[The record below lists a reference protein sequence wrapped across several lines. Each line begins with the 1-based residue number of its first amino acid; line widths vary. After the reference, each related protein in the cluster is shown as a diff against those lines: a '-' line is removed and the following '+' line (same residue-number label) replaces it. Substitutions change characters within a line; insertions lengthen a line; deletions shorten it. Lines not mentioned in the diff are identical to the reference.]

1 MTMTNPHIL
10 ILALAGILI
19 VAAAVRFYRHQCLL
33 RDRAYLM
40 REAVRNRDFSFR
52 LPVKGLFFGERAMQQ
67 ALNDMSLDIKA
78 LEARKEV
85 ESWQRLTRVLTHE
98 IMNAATPIC
107 SISQAYLADP
117 SIKGTPYEEGIIAI
131 HQTGMG
137 MTALVENYRK
147 LTDLQEAGLEEVD
160 LQQTLETLRA
170 LYPDVAWHIHT
181 DGQPRFKADR
191 GMMLQVLSNLAKN
204 ACEAGARDID
214 IRWENALLIS
224 NNGAPIPPDVA
235 REIFVPFFT
244 TKQTGSGI
252 GLALARLMMHKQGM
266 NLSLAEQPV
275 PGFRTTFVI
284 SKLP

>member
-1 MTMTNPHIL
+1 MTMTDPHIL

-137 MTALVENYRK
+137 MTAFVENYRK
-147 LTDLQEAGLEEVD
+147 LTDLQEAELEEVD

-170 LYPDVAWHIHT
+170 LYPDVVWHIST
-181 DGQPRFKADR
+181 NGQLRFKADR
-191 GMMLQVLSNLAKN
+191 GMMLQVLSNLTKN

-214 IRWENALLIS
+214 IRWDNALLIS

>member
-1 MTMTNPHIL
+1 MTMTDPHIL

-107 SISQAYLADP
+107 SISQAYLSDP

-131 HQTGMG
+131 HQTGIG
-137 MTALVENYRK
+137 MTAFVENYRK
-147 LTDLQEAGLEEVD
+147 LTDLQEAELEEVD

-191 GMMLQVLSNLAKN
+191 GMMLQVLSNLTKN

-275 PGFRTTFVI
+275 PGFRTTFII
-284 SKLP
+284 SRLP

>member
-1 MTMTNPHIL
+1 MTDPHIL

-137 MTALVENYRK
+137 MTAFVENYRK
-147 LTDLQEAGLEEVD
+147 LTDLQEAELEEVD
-160 LQQTLETLRA
+160 LQQTLETLGT
-170 LYPDVAWHIHT
+170 LYPDVAWHIRT
-181 DGQPRFKADR
+181 NGQLRFKADR
-191 GMMLQVLSNLAKN
+191 GMMLQVLSNLTKN
-204 ACEAGARDID
+204 ACEAGAKDID

>member
-1 MTMTNPHIL
+1 MTDPHIL

-19 VAAAVRFYRHQCLL
+19 VAAAVKFYRHQCLL

-107 SISQAYLADP
+107 SISQAYLSDP

-137 MTALVENYRK
+137 MTAFVENYRK
-147 LTDLQEAGLEEVD
+147 LTDLQEAELEEVD
-160 LQQTLETLRA
+160 LQQTLEILRA
-170 LYPDVAWHIHT
+170 LYPDVVWHIST
-181 DGQPRFKADR
+181 NGQLRFKADR

-214 IRWENALLIS
+214 IRWDNALLIS

-266 NLSLAEQPV
+266 NLSLAEQPI

>member
-1 MTMTNPHIL
+1 MTDPHIL

-19 VAAAVRFYRHQCLL
+19 VAAAVKFYRHQCLL

-107 SISQAYLADP
+107 SISQAYLSDP

-137 MTALVENYRK
+137 MTAFVENYRK
-147 LTDLQEAGLEEVD
+147 LTDLQEAELEEVD

-170 LYPDVAWHIHT
+170 LYPDVVWHIST
-181 DGQPRFKADR
+181 NGQLRFKADR
-191 GMMLQVLSNLAKN
+191 GMMLQVLSNLTKN

-214 IRWENALLIS
+214 IRWDNALLIS

>member
-1 MTMTNPHIL
+1 MTMTDPHIL

-107 SISQAYLADP
+107 SISQAYLSDP

-137 MTALVENYRK
+137 MTAFVENYRK
-147 LTDLQEAGLEEVD
+147 LTDLQEAELEEVD
-160 LQQTLETLRA
+160 LQQTLETLGT
-170 LYPDVAWHIHT
+170 LYPDVTWHIHT
-181 DGQPRFKADR
+181 DGQLRVKADR
-191 GMMLQVLSNLAKN
+191 GMMLQVLSNLTKN

-214 IRWENALLIS
+214 IRWDNALLIS

>member
-1 MTMTNPHIL
+1 MTDPHIL

-19 VAAAVRFYRHQCLL
+19 VAAAVKFYRHQCLL

-107 SISQAYLADP
+107 SISQAYLSDP

-137 MTALVENYRK
+137 MTAFVENYRK
-147 LTDLQEAGLEEVD
+147 LTDLQEAELEEVD
-160 LQQTLETLRA
+160 LQQTLEILRA
-170 LYPDVAWHIHT
+170 LYPDVVWHIST
-181 DGQPRFKADR
+181 NGQLRFKADR

-214 IRWENALLIS
+214 IRWDNALLIS

>member
-1 MTMTNPHIL
+1 MTMTDPHIL

-137 MTALVENYRK
+137 MTAFVENYRK
-147 LTDLQEAGLEEVD
+147 LTDLQEAELEEVD
-160 LQQTLETLRA
+160 LQQTLETLGT

-214 IRWENALLIS
+214 VRWDNALLIS

>member
-1 MTMTNPHIL
+1 MTMTDPHIL

-137 MTALVENYRK
+137 MTAFVENYRK
-147 LTDLQEAGLEEVD
+147 LTDLQEAELEEVD
-160 LQQTLETLRA
+160 LQQALETLRA
-170 LYPDVAWHIHT
+170 LYPDVVWHIST
-181 DGQPRFKADR
+181 NGQLRFKADR
-191 GMMLQVLSNLAKN
+191 GMMLQVLSNLTKN
-204 ACEAGARDID
+204 ACEAGAKDID

>member
-1 MTMTNPHIL
+1 MTMTDPHIL

-137 MTALVENYRK
+137 MTAFVENYRK
-147 LTDLQEAGLEEVD
+147 LTDLQEAELEEVD
-160 LQQTLETLRA
+160 LQQTLETLGT
-170 LYPDVAWHIHT
+170 LYPDVAWHIRT
-181 DGQPRFKADR
+181 DGQLRFKADR

-214 IRWENALLIS
+214 IRWDNALLIS

-266 NLSLAEQPV
+266 NLSLAEHPV

-284 SKLP
+284 SRLP

>member
-1 MTMTNPHIL
+1 MTMTDPHIL

-19 VAAAVRFYRHQCLL
+19 VAAAVKFYRHQCLL

-107 SISQAYLADP
+107 SISQAYLSAP
-117 SIKGTPYEEGIIAI
+117 HIKGTPYEEGITAI
-131 HQTGMG
+131 HQTSQSL
-137 MTALVENYRK
+137 AAFVENYRK
-147 LTDLQEAGLEEVD
+147 LTSLEEADLAEVD
-160 LQQTLETLRA
+160 LNA
-170 LYPDVAWHIHT
+170 LACSLKSLFTDVEWHIRLPK
-181 DGQPRFKADR
+181 DISINADE
-191 GMMLQVLSNLAKN
+191 GMMRQVLTNLIKN
-204 ACEAGARDID
+204 ACESGSRDIE
-214 IRWENALLIS
+214 IRWDEALLVS
-224 NNGAPIPPDVA
+224 NNGQPIPPDVA

-244 TKQTGSGI
+244 TKRTGSGI
-252 GLALARLMMHKQGM
+252 GLPLARLMLLKQGM
-266 NLSLAEQPV
+266 NLSLAEHPS
-275 PGFRTTFVI
+275 PGFHTTFVI
-284 SKLP
+284 SRLP

>member
-1 MTMTNPHIL
+1 MTDPHIL

-78 LEARKEV
+78 LEAQKEV

-137 MTALVENYRK
+137 MTAFVENYRK
-147 LTDLQEAGLEEVD
+147 LTDLQEAELEEVD
-160 LQQTLETLRA
+160 LQQTLETLGT

-204 ACEAGARDID
+204 ACEAGAKDID

>member
-1 MTMTNPHIL
+1 MTDPHIL

-78 LEARKEV
+78 LEAGKEV
-85 ESWQRLTRVLTHE
+85 EAWQRRTRVLTHE

-137 MTALVENYRK
+137 MTAFVENYRK
-147 LTDLQEAGLEEVD
+147 LTDLQEAELEEVD

>member
-1 MTMTNPHIL
+1 MTMTDPHIL

-19 VAAAVRFYRHQCLL
+19 VAAAVKFYRHQCLL

-137 MTALVENYRK
+137 MTAFVENYRK
-147 LTDLQEAGLEEVD
+147 LTDLQEAELEEVD
-160 LQQTLETLRA
+160 LQQALETLRA
-170 LYPDVAWHIHT
+170 LYPDVVWHIST
-181 DGQPRFKADR
+181 NGQLRFKADR
-191 GMMLQVLSNLAKN
+191 GMMLQVLSNLTKN

-214 IRWENALLIS
+214 IRWDNALLIS

-284 SKLP
+284 SRLP

>member
-1 MTMTNPHIL
+1 MTMTDPHIL

-137 MTALVENYRK
+137 MTAFVENYRK
-147 LTDLQEAGLEEVD
+147 LTDLQEAELEEVD
-160 LQQTLETLRA
+160 LQQTLETLGT
-170 LYPDVAWHIHT
+170 LYPDVAWHIRT
-181 DGQPRFKADR
+181 DGQLRVKADR
-191 GMMLQVLSNLAKN
+191 GMMLQVLSNLTKN

>member
-1 MTMTNPHIL
+1 MTMTDPHIL

-107 SISQAYLADP
+107 SISQAYLSDP

-137 MTALVENYRK
+137 MTAFVENYRK
-147 LTDLQEAGLEEVD
+147 LTDLQEAELEEVD
-160 LQQTLETLRA
+160 LQQTLETLGT

-214 IRWENALLIS
+214 IRWDNALLIS

>member
-1 MTMTNPHIL
+1 MTMTDPHIL

-19 VAAAVRFYRHQCLL
+19 VAAAVKFYRHQCLL

-107 SISQAYLADP
+107 SISQAYLSDP

-137 MTALVENYRK
+137 MTAFVENYRK
-147 LTDLQEAGLEEVD
+147 LTDLQEAELEEVD

-170 LYPDVAWHIHT
+170 LYPDVVWHIST
-181 DGQPRFKADR
+181 NGQLRVKADR
-191 GMMLQVLSNLAKN
+191 GMMLQVLSNLTKN

-214 IRWENALLIS
+214 IRWDNALLIS

>member
-1 MTMTNPHIL
+1 MTDPHIL

-137 MTALVENYRK
+137 MTAFVENYRK
-147 LTDLQEAGLEEVD
+147 LTDLQEAELEEVD
-160 LQQTLETLRA
+160 LQQALETLRA
-170 LYPDVAWHIHT
+170 LYPDVVWHIST
-181 DGQPRFKADR
+181 NGQLRFKADR

-214 IRWENALLIS
+214 IRWDNALLIS

-266 NLSLAEQPV
+266 NLSLAEQPI

-284 SKLP
+284 SRLP

>member
-33 RDRAYLM
+33 RDRAYLI

-107 SISQAYLADP
+107 SISQAYLSDP

-137 MTALVENYRK
+137 MTAFVENYRK
-147 LTDLQEAGLEEVD
+147 LTDLQEAELEEVD
-160 LQQTLETLRA
+160 LQQTLETLGT

-181 DGQPRFKADR
+181 DGQLRVKADR
-191 GMMLQVLSNLAKN
+191 GMMLQVLSNLTKN

-214 IRWENALLIS
+214 IRWDNALLIS

>member
-1 MTMTNPHIL
+1 MTDPHIL

-19 VAAAVRFYRHQCLL
+19 VAATVKFYRHQCLL

-137 MTALVENYRK
+137 MTAFVENYRK
-147 LTDLQEAGLEEVD
+147 LTDLQEAELEEVN
-160 LQQTLETLRA
+160 LQQALETLGT
-170 LYPDVAWHIHT
+170 LYPDVAWHIRT
-181 DGQPRFKADR
+181 DGQLRFKADR

>member
-1 MTMTNPHIL
+1 MTMTDPHIL

-137 MTALVENYRK
+137 MTAFVESYRK
-147 LTDLQEAGLEEVD
+147 LTDLQEAELEEVD
-160 LQQTLETLRA
+160 LQQTLETLGT

>member
-1 MTMTNPHIL
+1 MTMTDPHIL

-19 VAAAVRFYRHQCLL
+19 VAAAVKFYRHQCLL

-137 MTALVENYRK
+137 MTAFVENYRK
-147 LTDLQEAGLEEVD
+147 LTDLQEAELEEVN
-160 LQQTLETLRA
+160 LQQALETLRA

-181 DGQPRFKADR
+181 DGQLRVKADR
-191 GMMLQVLSNLAKN
+191 GMMLQVLSNLTKN

-214 IRWENALLIS
+214 IRWDNALLIS
-224 NNGAPIPPDVA
+224 NNGAPIRPDVA

-284 SKLP
+284 SKLS

>member
-1 MTMTNPHIL
+1 MTMTDPHIL

-137 MTALVENYRK
+137 MTAFVENYRK
-147 LTDLQEAGLEEVD
+147 LTDLQEAELEEVD
-160 LQQTLETLRA
+160 LQQTLETLGT

-191 GMMLQVLSNLAKN
+191 GMMLQVLSNLTKN

-214 IRWENALLIS
+214 IRWDNALLIS

>member
-1 MTMTNPHIL
+1 MTDPHIL

-137 MTALVENYRK
+137 MTAFVENYRK
-147 LTDLQEAGLEEVD
+147 LTDLQEAELEEVD

-170 LYPDVAWHIHT
+170 LYPDVAWHIRT
-181 DGQPRFKADR
+181 DGQLRFKADR
-191 GMMLQVLSNLAKN
+191 GMMLQVLSNLTKN

-224 NNGAPIPPDVA
+224 NNVAPIPPDVA

-275 PGFRTTFVI
+275 PGFRTTFII

>member
-1 MTMTNPHIL
+1 MTHLDMLLTL
-10 ILALAGILI
+10 G
-19 VAAAVRFYRHQCLL
+19 AVVLLGLGYTIYKYVRHQFLL
-33 RDRAYLM
+33 RDRAHLM
-40 REAVRNRDFSFR
+40 REAIRNKDFSFR
-52 LPVKGLFFGERAMQQ
+52 LPTKGLSFGERALQEV
-67 ALNDMSLDIKA
+67 LNDFSGYINTLSA
-78 LEARKEV
+78 QKEV

-137 MTALVENYRK
+137 MTAFVENYRK
-147 LTDLQEAGLEEVD
+147 LTDLQEAELEEVD
-160 LQQTLETLRA
+160 LQQTLETLGA
-170 LYPDVAWHIHT
+170 LYPDVAWHIST
-181 DGQPRFKADR
+181 DGQLRFKADR
-191 GMMLQVLSNLAKN
+191 GMMLQVLSNLTKN

-214 IRWENALLIS
+214 IRWDNALLIS

>member
-1 MTMTNPHIL
+1 MTDPHIL

-137 MTALVENYRK
+137 MTAFVENYRK
-147 LTDLQEAGLEEVD
+147 LTDLQEAELEEVD

-170 LYPDVAWHIHT
+170 LYPDVVWHIST
-181 DGQPRFKADR
+181 NGQLRFKADR
-191 GMMLQVLSNLAKN
+191 GMMLQVLSNLTKN

-214 IRWENALLIS
+214 IRWDNALLIS

>member
-1 MTMTNPHIL
+1 MTMTDPHIL

-137 MTALVENYRK
+137 MTAFVENYRK
-147 LTDLQEAGLEEVD
+147 LTDLQEAELEEVD
-160 LQQTLETLRA
+160 LQQTLETLGT

>member
-1 MTMTNPHIL
+1 MTMTDPHIL

-137 MTALVENYRK
+137 MTAFVENYRK
-147 LTDLQEAGLEEVD
+147 LTDLQEAELEEVD
-160 LQQTLETLRA
+160 LQQTLETLGT

-191 GMMLQVLSNLAKN
+191 GMMLQVLSNLTKN
-204 ACEAGARDID
+204 ACEAGAKDID

>member
-1 MTMTNPHIL
+1 MTMTDPHIL

-137 MTALVENYRK
+137 MTAFVENYRK
-147 LTDLQEAGLEEVD
+147 LTDLQEAELEEVD
-160 LQQTLETLRA
+160 LQQALETLRA
-170 LYPDVAWHIHT
+170 LYPDVVWHIST
-181 DGQPRFKADR
+181 NGQLRFKADR

-214 IRWENALLIS
+214 IRWDNALLIS

-266 NLSLAEQPV
+266 NLSLAEQPI

-284 SKLP
+284 SRLP

>member
-1 MTMTNPHIL
+1 MTDPHIL

-19 VAAAVRFYRHQCLL
+19 VAAAVKFYRHQCLL

-107 SISQAYLADP
+107 SISQAYLSDP

-137 MTALVENYRK
+137 MTAFVENYRK
-147 LTDLQEAGLEEVD
+147 LTDLQEAELEEVD

-170 LYPDVAWHIHT
+170 LYPDVVWHIST
-181 DGQPRFKADR
+181 NGQLRFKADR
-191 GMMLQVLSNLAKN
+191 GMMLQVLSNLTKN
-204 ACEAGARDID
+204 ACEAGARNID
-214 IRWENALLIS
+214 IRWDNALLIS

-284 SKLP
+284 SRLP